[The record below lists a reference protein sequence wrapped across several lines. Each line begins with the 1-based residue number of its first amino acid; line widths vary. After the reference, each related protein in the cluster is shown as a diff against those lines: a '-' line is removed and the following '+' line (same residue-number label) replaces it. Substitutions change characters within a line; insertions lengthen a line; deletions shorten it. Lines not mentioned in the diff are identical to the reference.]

1 MSEVESVVFLKHIV
15 GGFKE
20 LNKRN
25 MIHRDIK
32 PANIMLKEGIAKI
45 ADFGLSRIVME
56 SNTPEYL
63 SRVGSTL
70 YMSP

>member
-1 MSEVESVVFLKHIV
+1 
-15 GGFKE
+15 
-20 LNKRN
+20 

-32 PANIMLKEGIAKI
+32 PANIILKEGIAKI